1 MTATTVPV
9 TKANAPATKREIF
22 SWALFD
28 FANSSFTTV
37 VITAVY
43 SRFFTEQIVPK
54 ESGLR
59 DTYWSAAIVIA
70 TVIALLLS
78 PLLGLMSDL
87 AALKKHFLVL
97 SAVVCSSATAALY
110 FAAPGEITIAIF
122 CIVIASVGFMFSE
135 NFCASFLPEIATP
148 STMSKISGMGW
159 AVGYFGGLASLVIVM
174 FLVSADPATELPR
187 YVSQTQLAMVAT
199 GGFFMVAA
207 TPAFLFLKN
216 RQRPRPGYETLNA
229 TKLVNLASSAMRDF
243 VHSLGR
249 IRERPGLAGF
259 FLAFMV
265 YMAGMDA
272 VIKFVGIYASSEL
285 RLTGSEL
292 TILFLELQLSAA
304 AGAFG
309 FGFLEAKLGPKRN
322 VELSLVLWI
331 IGILMIFLLPNLES
345 VTGLS
350 QKSLFLGI
358 ALLTGTA
365 LGATQSSSRAIVGLL
380 TPASES
386 GEMFGYWGFFM
397 KLATILGML
406 FGVTSD
412 ALGSRRM
419 ALLLVLAFFIL
430 GIFLLARVKLP
441 SDLTKERG
449 VS

>member
-1 MTATTVPV
+1 MSASTL
-9 TKANAPATKREIF
+9 PATKREIF

-97 SAVVCSSATAALY
+97 SAVVCSTATAALF
-110 FAAPGEITIAIF
+110 FAAPGDITTAMV

-148 STMSKISGMGW
+148 STMSKISGLGW

-174 FLVSADPATELPR
+174 LMVSADPATALDR

-199 GGFFMVAA
+199 AAFFLVAA
-207 TPAFLFLKN
+207 TPSFLFLKN
-216 RQRPRPGYETLNA
+216 RQRPIPGYETLNMS
-229 TKLVNLASSAMRDF
+229 KLLSLASSAMRDF
-243 VHSLGR
+243 VQSLGR
-249 IRERPGLAGF
+249 IRNRPGLGGF
-259 FLAFMV
+259 FIAFMV

-272 VIKFVGIYASSEL
+272 IIKFVGIYASSEL
-285 RLTGSEL
+285 KLTGSEL
-292 TILFLELQLSAA
+292 TMLFLELQLSAA

-309 FGFLEAKLGPKRN
+309 FGFLEAKLGPKRT

-331 IGILMIFLLPNLES
+331 LGILLIFLLPSLEG

-350 QKSLFLGI
+350 QKTLFMGI

-380 TPASES
+380 TPASAS

-419 ALLLVLAFFIL
+419 ALLLVLAFFVL
-430 GIFLLARVKLP
+430 GMFLLARLKLP

>member
-1 MTATTVPV
+1 MSASTL
-9 TKANAPATKREIF
+9 PATKREIF

-97 SAVVCSSATAALY
+97 SAVVCSTATAALF
-110 FAAPGEITIAIF
+110 FAAPGDITTAMV

-148 STMSKISGMGW
+148 STMSKISGLGW

-174 FLVSADPATELPR
+174 LMVSADPATALDR

-199 GGFFMVAA
+199 AAFFLVAA
-207 TPAFLFLKN
+207 TPSFLFLKN
-216 RQRPRPGYETLNA
+216 RQRPIPGYETLNMS
-229 TKLVNLASSAMRDF
+229 KLLSLASSAMRDF
-243 VHSLGR
+243 VQSLGR
-249 IRERPGLAGF
+249 IRNRPGLGGF
-259 FLAFMV
+259 FIAFMV

-272 VIKFVGIYASSEL
+272 IIKFVGIYASSEL
-285 RLTGSEL
+285 KLTGSEL
-292 TILFLELQLSAA
+292 TMLFLELQLSAA

-309 FGFLEAKLGPKRN
+309 FGFLEAKLGPKRT

-331 IGILMIFLLPNLES
+331 LGILLIFLLPRLEG

-350 QKSLFLGI
+350 QKTLFMGI

-380 TPASES
+380 TPASAS

-419 ALLLVLAFFIL
+419 ALLLVLAFFVL
-430 GIFLLARVKLP
+430 GMFLLARLKLP